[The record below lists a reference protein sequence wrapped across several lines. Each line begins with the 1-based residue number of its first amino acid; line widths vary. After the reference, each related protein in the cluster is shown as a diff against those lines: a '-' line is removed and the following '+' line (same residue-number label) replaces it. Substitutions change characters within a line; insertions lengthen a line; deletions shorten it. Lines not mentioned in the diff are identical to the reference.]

1 MHTSTYWPSRSH
13 SCQTEA
19 AAALSGLY
27 GGGLR
32 KGRKERATP
41 ILLECICTREELI
54 GSHETTKRRPQ
65 SAGLGGLCSKETF
78 FFEFA

>member
-1 MHTSTYWPSRSH
+1 MSNGGRRRRRFKRPY
-13 SCQTEA
+13 
-19 AAALSGLY
+19 G

-78 FFEFA
+78 FF